1 VTGLVAVA
9 AVSAAFAGGAGS
21 DSFTT
26 RIDNPYWPMRP
37 GTRWVYRETDD
48 EGSRQKVVVT
58 VTNRTKRVASGIV
71 GRVVRDTVTE
81 GGQLVEDT
89 FDWYAQDRSG
99 NIWYL
104 GEDTT
109 DYEDGRPVSTEG
121 SFEDGVNGARRGIVM
136 LARPRVG
143 REYREERAPGEAE
156 DEARVLSR
164 DEQVEVPFGHF
175 TNVLMTRNVNP
186 LEPKTQEYK
195 WYARGVGPVMALS
208 VSGSSDR
215 EVLVRFRRAASSCHN
230 VGTCRR
236 ESRSPKR

>member
-1 VTGLVAVA
+1 MNRLSLVALATAIVA
-9 AVSAAFAGGAGS
+9 SGVTSSSAAPEGAARADRCAQPGPYELPQGDDVVDLDPS
-21 DSFTT
+21 DFTT

-37 GTRWVYRETDD
+37 GTRWVPRETDD

-81 GGQLVEDT
+81 DGQLVEDT
-89 FDWYAQDRSG
+89 FDWYAQDRRG

-109 DYEDGRPVSTEG
+109 DYENGRPVSKEG
-121 SFEDGVNGARRGIVM
+121 SFEDGVNAARRGIVM

-164 DEQVEVPFGHF
+164 DGQVEVPFGHF
-175 TNVLMTRNVNP
+175 TNALMTRNVNP
-186 LEPKTQEYK
+186 LEPKTQE
-195 WYARGVGPVMALS
+195 
-208 VSGSSDR
+208 
-215 EVLVRFRRAASSCHN
+215 
-230 VGTCRR
+230 
-236 ESRSPKR
+236 

>member
-1 VTGLVAVA
+1 VIALLA
-9 AVSAAFAGGAGS
+9 AGAATAALAAGPG
-21 DSFTT
+21 DFTT

-37 GTRWVYRETDD
+37 GTRWVYRETDN
-48 EGSRQKVVVT
+48 EGSRQKVVVK
-58 VTNRTKRVASGIV
+58 VTRRTKRVASGIV

-81 GGQLVEDT
+81 DGQLVEDT
-89 FDWYAQDRSG
+89 FDWYAQDRRG

-109 DYEDGRPVSTEG
+109 EYENGKPVSKAG
-121 SFEDGVNGARRGIVM
+121 SFEDGVDGARRGIVM
-136 LARPRVG
+136 LAHPRVG
-143 REYREERAPGEAE
+143 REYREEGAPGAAE

-186 LEPKTQEYK
+186 LEPRIQEYK
-195 WYARGVGPVMALS
+195 WYARGIGPVLALS

-215 EVLVRFRRAASSCHN
+215 EELVRFRR
-230 VGTCRR
+230 GG
-236 ESRSPKR
+236 